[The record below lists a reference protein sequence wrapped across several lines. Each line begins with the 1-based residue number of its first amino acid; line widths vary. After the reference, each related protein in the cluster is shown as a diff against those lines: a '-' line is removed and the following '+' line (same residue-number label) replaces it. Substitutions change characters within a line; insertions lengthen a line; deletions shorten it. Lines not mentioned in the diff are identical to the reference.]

1 MALSLALLTL
11 GFYLLWVARWHLR
24 PRPTLVGGG
33 WDMAWLV
40 LGASGLLVLE
50 IPQTMARFHESW
62 RAMAVSRAKP
72 GMLGTGEFWHFV
84 FIGYFFLVVG
94 FVVLELWFRLK
105 LTHIYNLRAAK
116 LRFLVLRACL
126 ESGLRPEL
134 DGKRLR
140 FSAESR
146 TYRYAGPAFGDTVWL
161 SMKAAPDWA
170 YGQLSWSRWDHPAR
184 AAVEE
189 ALSRV
194 VAHHAPRESH
204 VGTAFLAAST
214 CVLVFSSGL
223 SVLTSLGRLR
233 LW

>member
-1 MALSLALLTL
+1 
-11 GFYLLWVARWHLR
+11 
-24 PRPTLVGGG
+24 
-33 WDMAWLV
+33 
-40 LGASGLLVLE
+40 
-50 IPQTMARFHESW
+50 
-62 RAMAVSRAKP
+62 MAVSRAKP
-72 GMLGTGEFWHFV
+72 GMLGTGEFWHLV
-84 FIGYFFLVVG
+84 FISYFFLVVG

-134 DGKRLR
+134 DGKRLQ

-189 ALSRV
+189 ALGRV